1 MILLFA
7 GFMMFAM
14 VVSLTDWRRGWLLAV
29 VCGLLQDPARKM
41 TPGTPVAL
49 TLSVVAIYIAVLFSA
64 QYQLQAGWRD
74 FTRRL
79 SGIWAAAIVMLFFIC
94 LAAMNGLFTY
104 GLEFWKVPALSL
116 FIYLT
121 PLPAILLGYVY
132 VQREEQIAYFF
143 KFYSAVT
150 AIGLIGTPLEYLGV
164 KASAIGLVGMP
175 ESYIRHLPGIQIKV
189 LSGFYRAPDIMG
201 WHAATLASIGIAMAM
216 RAQVFQRAMPWL
228 LLAGWGF
235 FNTLISGRRKA
246 VYMIVVFAAVVFWR
260 YFRRLTF
267 AQVTSMVLAVMTIF
281 VIMRYTASSERGA
294 VYTKGTQTSSEE
306 IFERLEG
313 GFIGT
318 IETFGIMGAGLGTA
332 TQGVRHLLG
341 HDENI
346 GWQEGGLGKLAI
358 EVGLPGVL
366 AVAFVGWTLSRTLL
380 RVTAA
385 PDLPG
390 STQLMRVTLFAL
402 VVSNVANFMVSAQ
415 AYSDAVLT
423 LMSAFFLGCLFATA
437 VLDERYA
444 AEQAAKAPAPAEDA
458 LAVRPR
464 LGSPATA

>member
-7 GFMMFAM
+7 GFMMFAI
-14 VVSLTDWRRGWLLAV
+14 VVALTDWRRGWLLAV

-41 TPGTPVAL
+41 TAGTPVAL
-49 TLSVVAIYIAVLFSA
+49 TMSVVAIYIAVLFSA
-64 QYQLQAGWRD
+64 QYQLQTGWRE

-79 SGIWAAAIVMLFFIC
+79 SGVWSAAIVMLFFIV

-104 GLEFWKVPALSL
+104 GLAFWKVPALSL

-132 VQREEQIAYFF
+132 VQREEQLAHFF
-143 KFYSAVT
+143 RFYSAVT

-216 RAQVFQRAMPWL
+216 RAQVFRRAVPWL

-246 VYMIVVFAAVVFWR
+246 VYMIVVFAAVLFWR

-267 AQVTSMVLAVMTIF
+267 AQVVSMVLAVLTVF
-281 VIMRYTASSERGA
+281 AIMRYTASSERGA
-294 VYTKGTQTSSEE
+294 VYTQGTQTSSGE

-318 IETFGIMGAGLGTA
+318 LQTFGIMGAGLGTA

-341 HDENI
+341 RDDNV

-366 AVAFVGWTLSRTLL
+366 AVAFVGWTLIRTLL

-390 STQLMRVTLFAL
+390 SSQLMRVTLFGL
-402 VVSNVANFMVSAQ
+402 VMSNIANFMVSAQ

-423 LMSAFFLGCLFATA
+423 LMSAFFLGCLFAMA

-444 AEQAAKAPAPAEDA
+444 AQHAPPVTGAAGAP
-458 LAVRPR
+458 PR
-464 LGSPATA
+464 LGAPATA